1 VSTATVNNEPE
12 LRQAKTLVS
21 VRIKTRLLERG
32 ETIADWAR
40 IYGVSRTAL
49 SLAVNHPPLFKKW
62 RNKLTADLGL

>member
-40 IYGVSRTAL
+40 KYGVSRTAL